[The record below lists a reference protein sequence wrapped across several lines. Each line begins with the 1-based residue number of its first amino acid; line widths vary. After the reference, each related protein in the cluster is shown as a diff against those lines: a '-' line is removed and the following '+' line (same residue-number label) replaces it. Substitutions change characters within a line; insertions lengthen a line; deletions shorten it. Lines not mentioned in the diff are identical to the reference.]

1 MRLICF
7 RLAENNIRSFKKK
20 RMHRKNFKKTNIIFR
35 TAPQLSPKKITKNP
49 LCTQI
54 LIYSICYSVLQLRL
68 TNVLCEKCE
77 TDTPQ

>member
-1 MRLICF
+1 M
-7 RLAENNIRSFKKK
+7 
-20 RMHRKNFKKTNIIFR
+20 IFR
-35 TAPQLSPKKITKNP
+35 TAPQLSPQKNAKNT